1 MITLSKTLLYKISL
15 YGNLST
21 AHVTKQY
28 FNIVSYTIANITF
41 LQLHYKMSPI
51 QMSPEIN
58 CTVSYF
64 MYDIYNLIICIDK
77 FHIRQVTTPTDQMNA
92 K

>member
-1 MITLSKTLLYKISL
+1 
-15 YGNLST
+15 
-21 AHVTKQY
+21 
-28 FNIVSYTIANITF
+28 
-41 LQLHYKMSPI
+41 
-51 QMSPEIN
+51 MSPEIN